1 VGLQEHENRL
11 IRGRILKLLRSVDF
25 NHISADVLVSTLTGC
40 GHQLTITSLL
50 GILQYLLDKEYVETH
65 EAKVEGLGTMTMARI
80 TAKGVDLLEQSV
92 SDPGVAL

>member
-1 VGLQEHENRL
+1 MGLQEHENRL

-25 NHISADVLVSTLTGC
+25 NHISADVLVSTLSGC

-50 GILQYLLDKEYVETH
+50 GVLQYLVDKEYVEIQG
-65 EAKVEGLGTMTMARI
+65 AKFEGVGTVTTARI
-80 TAKGVDLLEQSV
+80 TAKGVDLLEESV